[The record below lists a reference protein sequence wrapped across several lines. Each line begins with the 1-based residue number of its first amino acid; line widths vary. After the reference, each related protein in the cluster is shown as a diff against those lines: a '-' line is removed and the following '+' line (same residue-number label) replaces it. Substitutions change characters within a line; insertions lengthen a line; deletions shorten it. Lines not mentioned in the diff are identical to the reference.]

1 MSILWLDE
9 CDLEAL
15 ASKVVLCRVDFNVPM
30 NEAGSIT
37 DAMRIEMTLPTI
49 RRLVKAQAKVV
60 LASHLGRPKGKVKSA
75 LSLEPIANYIR
86 DLLNQ
91 EVTFVHDCVG
101 DGVARIIS
109 NQPAGSVSVLENL
122 RFHSGEEKND
132 PVFAKLLARGMDFY
146 VNDAFGAAHRA
157 HASVDGVVKYFEK
170 PMGGLLLKKEI
181 MNFEQILNQPKRPFV
196 ALIGGSKVSSKIGAL
211 VQLIKKVDAL
221 LIGGAMAYTFLKAQ
235 NYNMGASLVEDDQ
248 LSLALGLLRK
258 ADELGV
264 KIYLPQDHVVAKE
277 PDKTNLRVIKS
288 ENFEANDI
296 GFDIGP
302 ETIKTYKEIIN
313 QAKIIF
319 WNGPVGL
326 YEDERFAQGTHEL
339 LKIVAHSVG
348 YKIIGGG
355 DTIAALNKAG
365 FVNKID
371 FVSSGGGAS
380 LELLEGKKL
389 PGLQALGYY
398 S

>member
-1 MSILWLDE
+1 MSILWLDD

-15 ASKVVLCRVDFNVPM
+15 ANKNVLCRVDFNVPM
-30 NEAGSIT
+30 SEAGSIT

-60 LASHLGRPKGKVKSA
+60 LASHLGRPKGKIRPA
-75 LSLEPIANYIR
+75 LSLEPIANYVR

-101 DGVARIIS
+101 DGIARIIN
-109 NQPAGSVSVLENL
+109 NQPAASITILENL

-146 VNDAFGAAHRA
+146 VDDAFGAAHRA
-157 HASVDGVVKYFEK
+157 HASVDGVVKFFDK
-170 PMGGLLLKKEI
+170 PMGGLLLRKEI
-181 MNFEQILNQPKRPFV
+181 NHFEEILNQPRRPLV
-196 ALIGGSKVSSKIGAL
+196 AIIGGSKVSSKIGAL

-235 NYNMGASLVEDDQ
+235 SYNIGASLVEDEQ
-248 LSLALGLLRK
+248 IHLALGLLRK

-264 KIYLPQDHVVAKE
+264 KIYLPVDHVVAKE
-277 PDKTNLRVIKS
+277 PGKTNIRVINS
-288 ENFEANDI
+288 EDFEPNDV

-302 ETIKTYKEIIN
+302 ETVKSYKELLE

-319 WNGPVGL
+319 WNGPLGM
-326 YEDERFAQGTHEL
+326 YEDERFSAGTTQI
-339 LKIVAHSVG
+339 LKIVAQSLA
-348 YKIIGGG
+348 YKIIAGG

-365 FVNKID
+365 LSSKID
-371 FVSSGGGAS
+371 FISTGGGAS
-380 LELLEGKKL
+380 LELLEGKRL